1 MTLCDFLIIVLPTLS
16 LARNFMILK
25 SLTENISKSYAIIL
39 MSFLRLWSD
48 KMICNHDLKKIEILL
63 KLLCF
68 FSIIVFYMMRARSL
82 VVSELR
88 SETKGPRFES
98 GC

>member
-1 MTLCDFLIIVLPTLS
+1 
-16 LARNFMILK
+16 MILE

-68 FSIIVFYMMRARSL
+68 FSIIVFYMMNHPVIHFVIKCFAQIN
-82 VVSELR
+82 ELKKATPPLR
-88 SETKGPRFES
+88 ELY
-98 GC
+98 